1 MGIDTD
7 KLIEGKEKTNSFIKN
22 RAFDFIAI
30 GIVIAMTVLSLGVVE
45 LRTITLKEFLNI
57 VLECVPFY
65 MAATMLSINYYNK
78 GSFVGKKSEKFT
90 DSIKYYSNKVINLT
104 GEHLK
109 YLPDFCNE
117 YNDNALK
124 SKRERLLQ
132 TVALTWEQFDI
143 GDNATPPLKILNKTK
158 LLTMYDKHIVKVIE
172 QCKRAKVK
180 GIHPNILLSNFTN
193 VDVTDLGNTEKQL
206 SRKRFSG
213 YALTYLV
220 SIFTMSLIAVK
231 DILQWGWMGA
241 ALTLFKVF
249 YVATGA
255 YMKYFNGYEDVTVG
269 VVNHINRKTDV
280 LKEFD
285 YWYNNLVKNCEE
297 LKENEQVI
305 VNEENVE

>member
-1 MGIDTD
+1 MKINTE
-7 KLIEGKEKTNSFIKN
+7 KLIQGKELTGSFIKN

-45 LRTITLKEFLNI
+45 LRSITLKEFLNI
-57 VLECVPFY
+57 ILECVPFY

-78 GSFVGKKSEKFT
+78 GSHVGKSSDKFT
-90 DSIKYYSNKVINLT
+90 DSIKYYSDKVVKLT

-109 YLPDFCNE
+109 YLPDFCDE
-117 YNDNALK
+117 YNDKALRA
-124 SKRERLLQ
+124 KRERILQ
-132 TVALTWEQFDI
+132 TVALTWERFEV
-143 GDNATPPLKILNKTK
+143 GDSDNPPLKVLTKTK
-158 LLTMYDKHIVKVIE
+158 LLTMYDKHIVNAIE
-172 QCKRAKVK
+172 KCKKAKVK
-180 GIHPNILLSNFTN
+180 GIHPNMLLSNFTS
-193 VDVTDLGNTEKQL
+193 VDITDLGSTEKQL

-241 ALTLFKVF
+241 ALTVFKVF

-285 YWYNNLVKNCEE
+285 YWYEGLVKQ
-297 LKENEQVI
+297 KAAENECI
-305 VNEENVE
+305 SATDNNAIME